1 MATKDKNN
9 TKKKDSKRKKKDKER
24 KGAAKELA
32 ETKQDFTDAEGLATD
47 LGFTPTLDRT
57 DTSGYEAAVKTAG
70 QRSDEMKEVLGIMKG
85 GLAGLNAV
93 ENQSLREQAQR
104 EVDRSYQ
111 NEQYALQKMS
121 GGGKLR
127 GGALASSLADISSRR
142 QGAQS
147 NLEQDLLVKNID
159 IQDQRRRDYSS
170 LLGGQEE
177 SEFGRG
183 RSARNDLLNAQGFN
197 ASQQGKELG
206 ARMASITGIANY
218 GESKRSGKRSYR
230 LAKEGMKKGIGVSNS
245 ASTGTNSNQ
254 ALIDAVSKLGQDYV
268 GISPEEIP

>member
-1 MATKDKNN
+1 MAKRDKSRRKRKDK
-9 TKKKDSKRKKKDKER
+9 SA

-32 ETKQDFTDAEGLATD
+32 ETKQDFADAEGLAEGM
-47 LGFTPTLDRT
+47 GFLKTLDRV
-57 DTSGYEAAVKTAG
+57 DTSGYESAVKTAG

-93 ENQSLREQAQR
+93 ENQALREQAQR
-104 EVDRSYQ
+104 ELDRSYQ

-127 GGALASSLADISSRR
+127 GGALASSLADISSKR
-142 QGAQS
+142 QQGQS

-159 IQDQRRRDYSS
+159 IQDQRRRDYSG
-170 LLGGQEE
+170 LLGSQEE
-177 SEFGRG
+177 AEFGRG

-218 GESKRSGKRSYR
+218 GEAKRSGKRSYR
-230 LAKEGMKKGIGVSNS
+230 LAKEGMKRGIGVSNS
-245 ASTGTNSNQ
+245 AGTGQNSNQ
-254 ALIDAVSKLGQDYV
+254 ALIDAVTKLGQDYM